1 MWESGFGL
9 LKMKLINMKDIIKQ
23 ELQRSYEVLNNFMT
37 IDVNVKHIENAAM
50 IMINSIKKGNKIIA
64 CGNGGSMSDAM
75 HFASELTGKLRADR
89 DPIAAVAISDP
100 GHLSC
105 VGNDYGYDQ
114 VFARW
119 IKAHGKAGDVLLA
132 ISTSGNSEN
141 VAQAVAAALSLDM
154 HVVFLSGRNGGL
166 VRLMLEI
173 TDIEINVDYGG
184 PSSFIQEIHIKVIH
198 ILCLLIEQGIK

>member
-1 MWESGFGL
+1 
-9 LKMKLINMKDIIKQ
+9 MKDLIKQ
-23 ELQRSYEVLNNFMT
+23 ELQQSHDLLTEFMNNETNIGEIWCAANTM
-37 IDVNVKHIENAAM
+37 IE
-50 IMINSIKKGNKIIA
+50 SIKKGNKIIA

-75 HFASELTGKLRADR
+75 HFASELTGKLRDDR

-100 GHLSC
+100 GHISC

-119 IKAHGKAGDVLLA
+119 IKAHGKQGDVLLA

-173 TDIEINVDYGG
+173 TDVEINVDYGG
-184 PSSFIQEIHIKVIH
+184 PSSFIQEIHIKIIH

>member
-1 MWESGFGL
+1 
-9 LKMKLINMKDIIKQ
+9 MKDIIKQ
-23 ELQRSYEVLNNFMT
+23 ELQQSHDLLTQFMNNEVN
-37 IDVNVKHIENAAM
+37 IKEIENAASSM
-50 IMINSIKKGNKIIA
+50 IHAIKRGNKIIA

-119 IKAHGKAGDVLLA
+119 IKAHGKSGDVLLA

-141 VAQAVAAALSLDM
+141 VAQAVAAALSLNIYI
-154 HVVFLSGRNGGL
+154 VFLSGRDGGL
-166 VRLMLEI
+166 IRPLLEFI
-173 TDIEINVDYGG
+173 DVEINVQHHGNSG
-184 PSSFIQEIHIKVIH
+184 AIQEIHIKVIH